1 MAGFYAI
8 QVESETNQV
17 SFEIQN
23 YPQSSPI
30 YMENTEEVESFISC
44 INLYYRLMVKWNMD
58 LCTSLR

>member
-1 MAGFYAI
+1 MAGFYAVQI
-8 QVESETNQV
+8 DTETNQV

-23 YPQSSPI
+23 YPQGSPI
-30 YMENTEEVESFISC
+30 FMESTEEIESFTSC